1 MKLFREW
8 SAKWPADLKQMLRDK
23 CQQIDVEWSDRF
35 ASELAGELAA
45 VVNAA
50 NGHAVAPA
58 DLAGVVDELAL
69 AVAAAGADNDE
80 QHAIVHGVIANGD
93 AGGDVDDDV
102 DVNVHENGVID
113 DHQHDHD
120 DVDVAAVQP
129 PLSAAMNLQNGPVVS
144 A

>member
-35 ASELAGELAA
+35 ASELAGELAQV

-50 NGHAVAPA
+50 NGHAGGAA
-58 DLAGVVDELAL
+58 AGGAVDGLAL
-69 AVAAAGADNDE
+69 AAAAGIEN
-80 QHAIVHGVIANGD
+80 GVNGGD
-93 AGGDVDDDV
+93 DVVDVDDRY
-102 DVNVHENGVID
+102 NGVADVRQSD
-113 DHQHDHD
+113 DDDD
-120 DVDVAAVQP
+120 DVGVPAVVQQQ
-129 PLSAAMNLQNGPVVS
+129 LSTAMNLQNGPVVS